1 MATIL
6 GVDIGTHSVKLA
18 LVEGR
23 LGRGGTLA
31 YKVAPILQDTESLP
45 TEAARFEALGALL
58 RDLPQTEGATCA
70 AGFPADRAS
79 LRGIRLPFTD
89 RAQIQKTL
97 AFELEGHVP
106 FDLDDFVLDYRVLK
120 PVGDGSRVLCALA
133 SKQVLGDMLGGLK
146 ELGLQPRRVVL
157 DAEVLASFA
166 PGMGH
171 RMVVD
176 IGHTRTL
183 VAFVSG
189 GEVIQARAL
198 SLGGR
203 DLTLALCR
211 AFDWDWEVAE
221 EEKHMAA
228 LPKFTGG
235 VAVVEATEA
244 PDADGATDPG
254 MVPGRVL
261 EEALVPLLSELRAT
275 RLAFE
280 ASTDVEIEDLVLTGG
295 SSELQGLTPRV
306 AAVLGVPVRRASI
319 SDEAVFEGD
328 PGRFAL
334 SHALSEVARGLTHS
348 REFQFRKGEFGYKGD
363 LAIVRDLAGY
373 AAAGG
378 VGLLAVGLVLFALKW
393 VGLSQEISALDDQVI
408 AEVTAIVPDMPESI
422 AQDAE
427 LSRDFLLELA
437 GTEAERVDILEGAM
451 QGEPP
456 MLVLLK
462 EISQAFPPPKDVRVE
477 VREMTLSP
485 TSVRMKAETTGYEA
499 AASIEQSLQRRA
511 RFKDTVKGDEKKLGD
526 GISFSLTIPL
536 DGEQKEEG

>member
-18 LVEGR
+18 IVEGR
-23 LGRGGTLA
+23 LGRGGTLD

-45 TEAARFEALGALL
+45 TEAERFAALAALL

-79 LRGIRLPFTD
+79 LRGIRLPFSD

-120 PVGDGSRVLCALA
+120 PVGEGSRVLCALA
-133 SKQVLGDMLGGLK
+133 SKQVLGGMLQGLK
-146 ELGLQPRRVVL
+146 EAGLQPRRVVL

-198 SLGGR
+198 SRGGR

-221 EEKHMAA
+221 EEKHMAS
-228 LPKFTGG
+228 LPRFAGG
-235 VAVVEATEA
+235 VAVVEATET
-244 PDADGATDPG
+244 PDAEDVTDAG
-254 MVPGRVL
+254 VGPGRVL
-261 EEALVPLLSELRAT
+261 EEALAPLLAELRAT

-280 ASTDVEIEDLVLTGG
+280 ASTDVEIEDLVVTGG
-295 SSELQGLTPRV
+295 TSELQGLTPRV
-306 AAVLGVPVRRASI
+306 
-319 SDEAVFEGD
+319 
-328 PGRFAL
+328 
-334 SHALSEVARGLTHS
+334 SHALSEVAGGMTHS

-378 VGLLAVGLVLFALKW
+378 VGLLAVGLVLFALK
-393 VGLSQEISALDDQVI
+393 GMSLSQEISELEAQVI
-408 AEVTAIVPDMPESI
+408 AEVASIVPDMPESI
-422 AQDAE
+422 AQKAE

-477 VREMTLSP
+477 VREMTLTP

-536 DGEQKEEG
+536 DGDEKEEG